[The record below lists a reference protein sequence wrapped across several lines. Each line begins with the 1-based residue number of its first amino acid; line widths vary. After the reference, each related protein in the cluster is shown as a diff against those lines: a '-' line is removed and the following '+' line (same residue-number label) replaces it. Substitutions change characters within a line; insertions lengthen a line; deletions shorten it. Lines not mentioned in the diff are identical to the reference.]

1 MRSSLTQRQMR
12 EYDHEALA
20 DTIVRRLSELSVE
33 EKHRAHINAWTN
45 NRASPSAAFLATDAN
60 IPKLNKDPIKN
71 ARPSCAIC
79 GNAGHTEEQCFPNE
93 LASCPKAIS
102 RAPVGTPLYHKHHL
116 VSVGSQPSPPR
127 NGGRHKAAKPSSAST
142 ARALAASFSRP
153 SKREVAQALADTL
166 ARCGVLTDEDDRR
179 VLMILTASP
188 PTHHAD
194 RIIAVS
200 NSSPMM
206 RSSTAPHGAL
216 GKFANPHL
224 HGLLR
229 PCAEQAIE
237 AAHRLLSLAMLPS
250 KIACNVLSEA
260 TSLCERVQ
268 GGLRSLL
275 SRRDTPLDDNVSST
289 ALDPQHAPLS
299 LTCAHAFVASAAASS
314 SLQKVKNA
322 SSTEHVS
329 AVVLAVDSGSTWHLH
344 HQRDQLTNLRP

>member
-1 MRSSLTQRQMR
+1 
-12 EYDHEALA
+12 
-20 DTIVRRLSELSVE
+20 
-33 EKHRAHINAWTN
+33 
-45 NRASPSAAFLATDAN
+45 
-60 IPKLNKDPIKN
+60 
-71 ARPSCAIC
+71 
-79 GNAGHTEEQCFPNE
+79 
-93 LASCPKAIS
+93 
-102 RAPVGTPLYHKHHL
+102 
-116 VSVGSQPSPPR
+116 
-127 NGGRHKAAKPSSAST
+127 
-142 ARALAASFSRP
+142 
-153 SKREVAQALADTL
+153 
-166 ARCGVLTDEDDRR
+166 
-179 VLMILTASP
+179 MILTASP

-216 GKFANPHL
+216 GKFANPQL

-260 TSLCERVQ
+260 TSLCECVQ

-299 LTCAHAFVASAAASS
+299 LTCAHAFVASAAATITDSS
-314 SLQKVKNA
+314 IEANKAVENGGAILLTLATLQRPTNNQSLWTKILGSQKHKPLVFY
-322 SSTEHVS
+322 
-329 AVVLAVDSGSTWHLH
+329 
-344 HQRDQLTNLRP
+344 RTNK